1 MLPYAYAVGVR
12 PAAIV
17 TEPMDGYLTG
27 CAVHTS
33 GVTWTCTGGVGG
45 ERAANTYKCSRHLQ
59 PWWQHSVASKGCK
72 AVLWHVMLAHAVR
85 REAFNGRGMH
95 PLLCR
100 CIFHGGLW

>member
-1 MLPYAYAVGVR
+1 MVTAFFRLQVFLSCFPQSNSYLRLLSYISLQGGKLGSRLVLPYAYAVGVR

-45 ERAANTYKCSRHLQ
+45 ERVAHTYKC
-59 PWWQHSVASKGCK
+59 
-72 AVLWHVMLAHAVR
+72 
-85 REAFNGRGMH
+85 F
-95 PLLCR
+95 
-100 CIFHGGLW
+100 